1 MDKKNIKKIDNRGI
15 SLIEIIIVLAI
26 ISIIGAVTFLS
37 TTVATDKQVNS
48 CGLKIGSSLEQT
60 RNLTMGKQSG
70 YIVLSQAPGDS
81 VYVQMYVDGQ
91 PYGDLVA
98 VGKPGL
104 TVDITYDG
112 VAGTTTLSSVS
123 SVQIEFDRGNGS
135 VKTTGGAAPVVN
147 IAVTNGRRTMNVKID
162 KFTGRVE
169 TSLS

>member
-1 MDKKNIKKIDNRGI
+1 MDKKTFKKIDNRGI
-15 SLIEIIIVLAI
+15 SLIEIIIVFAI
-26 ISIIGAVTFLS
+26 ISIIGAITFLS

-60 RNLTMGKQSG
+60 RNLAMGKQSG
-70 YIVLSQAPGDS
+70 YVVISQAPGDS
-81 VYVQMYVDGQ
+81 VYVQMYVDGA

-104 TVDITYDG
+104 TVEVTYEG
-112 VAGTTTLSSVS
+112 AAPANLSALGSVT
-123 SVQIEFDRGNGS
+123 VEFDRGNGS
-135 VKTTGGAAPVVN
+135 VKTTGGAAPIVN
-147 IAVTNGRRTMNVKID
+147 IAVTNSRRTMNVSID